1 MNTLY
6 NLREWIYEC
15 ERFLFLAEVHFHKD
29 DVIPSRHKFVCEM
42 DSTLLESMLSR
53 AEEAYTNYSYGLGS
67 VSCLSAEEFHLLKKT
82 LDDVCR
88 EEWESLQLENVLDS
102 QKILLKLGQA
112 VDRDIMQTYE
122 SKGYP
127 SFYKLCGVRYA

>member
-15 ERFLFLAEVHFHKD
+15 ERFLFLAEVHFHKE
-29 DVIPSRHKFVCEM
+29 DVVPSHHRFACEM
-42 DSTLLESMLSR
+42 NGALLEAMLDR
-53 AEEAYTNYSYGLGS
+53 AEEMYRNYPHRLSFT
-67 VSCLSAEEFHLLKKT
+67 SCLSSQEMDLLKRT
-82 LDDVCR
+82 LDGICR
-88 EEWESLQLENVLDS
+88 EDWGSMCLESVLES
-102 QKILLKLGQA
+102 QRILHRLGQA

>member
-6 NLREWIYEC
+6 DLREWIYEC
-15 ERFLFLAEVHFHKD
+15 ERFLFLAEVHFHKE
-29 DVIPSRHKFVCEM
+29 DVVPSHHRFACEM
-42 DSTLLESMLSR
+42 NGALLESMLDR
-53 AEEAYTNYSYGLGS
+53 AEEIYRNYPHSLGFTS
-67 VSCLSAEEFHLLKKT
+67 SLSSQETGLLKRI
-82 LDDVCR
+82 LDGICR
-88 EEWESLQLENVLDS
+88 EDWESMGLESVLES
-102 QKILLKLGQA
+102 QRILHKLGQA